1 MVNLFFKNLIMYI
14 QGSNVNPVQ
23 QRMDIGLHEIMW
35 KAKSCE
41 PSLLS
46 KKWEDSTREWE
57 RNQAILQQV
66 WKKSYGSV
74 LKCLIGMELNRL
86 TGSSENFMAMPT
98 EGLPEKT
105 RSETDSPE
113 FLFEDWHCQVSVVS
127 ADDQALQELYA
138 TLFLACREY
147 YYPLP

>member
-1 MVNLFFKNLIMYI
+1 
-14 QGSNVNPVQ
+14 
-23 QRMDIGLHEIMW
+23 
-35 KAKSCE
+35 
-41 PSLLS
+41 
-46 KKWEDSTREWE
+46 
-57 RNQAILQQV
+57 
-66 WKKSYGSV
+66 
-74 LKCLIGMELNRL
+74 
-86 TGSSENFMAMPT
+86 MAMPT